1 VPIKI
6 KKKKKGKGKG
16 KERVKFIQKNIYIST
31 EKF

>member
-6 KKKKKGKGKG
+6 KKKKGKGKG